1 MQTILVEVKDSNG
14 LKILQDLEQAHIIRL
29 IPQPQVNV
37 NQKLS
42 TRLRGSISKE
52 TAKQMN
58 IELELIRN
66 EWQQRG
72 I

>member
-1 MQTILVEVKDSNG
+1 MQRLLVEVKDNNG

-29 IPQPQVNV
+29 IPQQQDNV

-42 TRLRGSISKE
+42 ARLRGSISKE
-52 TAKQMN
+52 TATQMN
-58 IELELIRN
+58 IELEQMRN

>member
-1 MQTILVEVKDSNG
+1 MQRLLVEVKDNNG

-29 IPQPQVNV
+29 IPQPKDNV

-42 TRLRGSISKE
+42 ARLRGSISKE

-58 IELELIRN
+58 IELEQMRN